1 MDFRGVL
8 FDFDG
13 VLAGSAELQLAS
25 YNAVLQEHGQHL
37 TRADFVA
44 HWIHATDQAIFHGLS
59 AERGLGWSG
68 AQIDAMQARK
78 IEAFLRMAEGTDLL
92 YPGIRALAER
102 LSSAVPLGVVSMSTR
117 VLLNKVLEQGGA
129 RAHFDIVVAVD
140 DVTHAKPHPEPYA
153 KGVEKLNQLPRV
165 KTPAA
170 PGQIAAV
177 EDSAAGIR
185 SAKAA
190 GLVAIGVLTTQ
201 SEQSLRDAGADHV
214 LPDIA
219 ALDAFLA

>member
-13 VLAGSAELQLAS
+13 VLASSSTLQLAS
-25 YNAVLQEHGQHL
+25 YNAVLKDHGQHL
-37 TRADFVA
+37 TRDDFVK

-59 AERGLGWSG
+59 QERGLGWTQ
-68 AQIDAMQARK
+68 AQVDAMQARK
-78 IEAFLRMAEGTDLL
+78 IEAFLRMVEGTDLL
-92 YPGIRALAER
+92 FPGIRALTAR
-102 LSSAVPLGVVSMSTR
+102 LSPRIPLGVVSMSTR

-153 KGVEKLNQLPRV
+153 KGVEKLNALPRV
-165 KTPAA
+165 KTSAA
-170 PGQIAAV
+170 PNEVAAV
-177 EDSAAGIR
+177 EDSAAGLR

-190 GLVAIGVLTTQ
+190 GLFAIGILTTQ
-201 SEQSLRDAGADHV
+201 PEEKLREAGADRIV
-214 LPDIA
+214 PDVA
-219 ALDAFLA
+219 ALDAFLS

>member
-13 VLAGSAELQLAS
+13 VLAGSSTLQLAS
-25 YNAVLQEHGQHL
+25 YNAVLADHGQHL
-37 TRADFVA
+37 AMDDFVK

-59 AERGLGWSG
+59 RERGLGWTQ
-68 AQIDAMQARK
+68 AQVDAMQARK
-78 IEAFLRMAEGTDLL
+78 IEAFLKLAEGTDLL
-92 YPGIRALAER
+92 YPGVRRMTAR
-102 LSSAVPLGVVSMSTR
+102 LSPRIPLGVVSMSTR
-117 VLLNKVLEQGGA
+117 VLLTKVLEQGGA

-153 KGVEKLNQLPRV
+153 KGVEKLNALPRV
-165 KTPAA
+165 PRPFA

-190 GLVAIGVLTTQ
+190 GLVALGLLTTQ
-201 SEQSLRDAGADHV
+201 PEEKLRAAGADHL
-214 LPDIA
+214 LPDVA
-219 ALDAFLA
+219 ALDAFLT

>member
-1 MDFRGVL
+1 MEFRGVL

-13 VLAGSAELQLAS
+13 VLASSCTLQLAS
-25 YNAVLQEHGQHL
+25 YNAVLKEHGQHL
-37 TRADFVA
+37 AMADFME

-59 AERGLGWSG
+59 RERGLGWTP

-78 IEAFLRMAEGTDLL
+78 IETFLQLAEGTDLL
-92 YPGIRALAER
+92 FPGIRALTAR
-102 LSSAVPLGVVSMSTR
+102 LSPRIPLGVVSMSTR
-117 VLLNKVLEQGGA
+117 LLLNKVLEQGGA

-153 KGVEKLNQLPRV
+153 KGVEKLNALPRV
-165 KTPAA
+165 KKPAA
-170 PGQIAAV
+170 PGEVAAV

-190 GLVAIGVLTTQ
+190 GLVAIGILTTQ
-201 SEQSLRDAGADHV
+201 SEAKLREAGADAIV
-214 LPDIA
+214 PDVA
-219 ALDAFLA
+219 ALDAFLS